1 VFCGQLFCFRTILM
15 KPFFSGP
22 GTPDLKMLDWALF
35 GISGLNSAPRGL
47 GHFARFSKN
56 GRIGKPGIL
65 WGFRGLHSQI
75 GVVASEC
82 QDNDQ

>member
-1 VFCGQLFCFRTILM
+1 M
-15 KPFFSGP
+15 
-22 GTPDLKMLDWALF
+22 
-35 GISGLNSAPRGL
+35 NSAWMGL
-47 GHFARFSKN
+47 EHFTRFSKN

-65 WGFRGLHSQI
+65 WGFKGLHSQI